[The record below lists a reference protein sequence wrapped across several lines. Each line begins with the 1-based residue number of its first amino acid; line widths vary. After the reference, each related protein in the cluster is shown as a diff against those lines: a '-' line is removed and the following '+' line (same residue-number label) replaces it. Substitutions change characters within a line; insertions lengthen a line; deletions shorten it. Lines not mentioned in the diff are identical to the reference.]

1 MPDPLTTDESTRPTA
16 EVVLSIVGEVT
27 GSGPHRPTDSFYDIG
42 GTSLDA
48 IRICLRVSREFALDI
63 GPEALLDS
71 EDLAGFAAVVSAARE
86 AR

>member
-1 MPDPLTTDESTRPTA
+1 MPDPMMTADSTG
-16 EVVLSIVGEVT
+16 EVVLSIVGEVIR
-27 GSGPHRPTDSFYDIG
+27 SGPQRPTDSFYDMG

-48 IRICLRVSREFALDI
+48 MRICLRVSREFALDI

-71 EDLAGFAAVVSAARE
+71 DDLAGFIAVVSAARE